1 MKILLLII
9 IGLILLIL
17 GIILYIIFK
26 VKSTLGD
33 YNYGLILEAFKN
45 AVELKKEEYS
55 KVRQV
60 SGMTSLCLERIRK
73 DFPDFNEHMLFNKLE
88 GDLRSIFDAKTR
100 RDLADL
106 DSDTLRLVR
115 GNVKKEIDDL
125 IENDNKVKYTDVVFN
140 NHAIR
145 SYEKRNG
152 TSTITMTS
160 SVNYYFDS
168 TDKNIE
174 KYKDVKK
181 GSLFVT
187 KYIYVYDEDKFDKN
201 VTSFIVRCP
210 NCGAPLKMSGEGN
223 CEYCSSYVKPI
234 NVKTWLMSSY
244 KED

>member
-1 MKILLLII
+1 MEILLLII
-9 IGLILLIL
+9 IALILTII
-17 GIILYIIFK
+17 GIILYIYFK
-26 VKSTLGD
+26 VRSTIGAANLS
-33 YNYGLILEAFKN
+33 LIFDTFKN
-45 AVELKKEEYS
+45 ATELKKEDYS

-88 GDLRSIFDAKTR
+88 GDLRSIMQAKSS

-106 DSDTLRLVR
+106 DSDTLRLIR

-125 IENDNKVKYTDVVFN
+125 IENGDKVNYKDVEFH
-140 NHAIR
+140 NHAIK
-145 SYEKRNG
+145 SYEKKNG

-160 SVNYYFDS
+160 SANFYYDT
-168 TDKNIE
+168 TDKHAE

-181 GSLFVT
+181 GVLFTT
-187 KYIYVYDEDKFDKN
+187 KYIYVFDEDKFDKN
-201 VTSFIVRCP
+201 VTSYIIRCP
-210 NCGAPLKMSGEGN
+210 NCGAPLKMSNEGN
-223 CEYCSSYVKPI
+223 CEYCSTYVKPI

>member
-1 MKILLLII
+1 MNILLLII
-9 IGLILLIL
+9 IGLILVII
-17 GIILYIIFK
+17 GIILYIYYK
-26 VKSTLGD
+26 VKNTIGD
-33 YNYGLILEAFKN
+33 TNLSLIIDAFKN
-45 AVELKKEEYS
+45 AAELKKEEYS

-73 DFPDFNEHMLFNKLE
+73 DFPDFNENMLFNKLE
-88 GDLRSIFDAKTR
+88 GDLRSILDAKSR
-100 RDLADL
+100 RDLDAL

-125 IENDNKVKYTDVVFN
+125 IETDNKVSYNDIVFN
-140 NHAIR
+140 SHAIK

-152 TSTITMTS
+152 TSTITLTS
-160 SVNYYFDS
+160 SANYYFDS
-168 TDKNIE
+168 TDKNIL

-201 VTSFIVRCP
+201 VTSYIVRCP
-210 NCGAPLKMSGEGN
+210 NCGAPLKVSGEGN
-223 CEYCSSYVKPI
+223 CEYCSTYVKPI